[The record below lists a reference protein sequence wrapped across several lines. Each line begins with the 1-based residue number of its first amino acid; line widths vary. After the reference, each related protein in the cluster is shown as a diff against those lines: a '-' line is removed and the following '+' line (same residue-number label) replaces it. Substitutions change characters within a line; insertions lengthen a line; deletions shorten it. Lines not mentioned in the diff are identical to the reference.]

1 MTRPGHDIAISLFVA
16 VVLAG
21 CGTSPEPRFY
31 TLSAGGISA
40 SDKTDKGEAEYTVAV
55 GPITLPEMVDR
66 PQLVVRVGVNQVELL
81 DQHRWAEPLKSEIPR
96 VVAENLAH
104 LLGAKQV
111 VTYPHNASFTAEYRV
126 LLDIQHFDSA
136 PGQAVTIDTLW
147 TIRATSGGEP
157 KTGRSVARE
166 PTNGNDYDAL
176 VAAHGRAL
184 ATVSREIA
192 ESIRAAGPTP
202 AGPTSPAS
210 TPLGST
216 PP

>member
-1 MTRPGHDIAISLFVA
+1 MRRPLLGIATSLIVA
-16 VVLAG
+16 GLLAG
-21 CGTSPEPRFY
+21 CGSSPEPRFY
-31 TLSAGGISA
+31 TLSAGGMPAGDSA
-40 SDKTDKGEAEYTVAV
+40 DKSMAEYSVVV
-55 GPITLPEMVDR
+55 GPATLPEMVDR
-66 PQLVVRVGVNQVELL
+66 PQLVVRVGANQVELL

-111 VTYPHNASFTAEYRV
+111 VTYPHNATFTAEYRV
-126 LLDIQHFDSA
+126 FLDIQRFDSA

-147 TIRATSGGEP
+147 TVRGPSGGEP
-157 KTGRSVARE
+157 KTGRSVAHE
-166 PTNGNDYDAL
+166 STSGDSYDAL

-192 ESIRAAGPTP
+192 ASIRSASSTP
-202 AGPTSPAS
+202 AGPTSTGPPPS
-210 TPLGST
+210 GST